1 MSSSFSTNTNTSPYL
16 TNQNEETNNS
26 NSNPSSYYYDSSG
39 QINWKSKKDQH
50 ESSVFYKELDKVD
63 TKNLPNNLFELKQKE
78 LEEQRKKQGYE
89 YGQVDS
95 SRFASISSDSN
106 YKETMNYIGPSNED
120 QGMIGTFS
128 KVVGEAFYKTKDIIW
143 TAKEKYN
150 EYEVNDKLKV
160 TGEKTIDAFKY
171 TGNTIANVIQSDTTK
186 SILNKTGEN
195 IGYLWNRI
203 WYGNANNSTNTAG
216 SSYDSND
223 DNNSNRFI
231 NNDDYSYRSSNSRY
245 EPPSNDLSG
254 NINMNRDY
262 RYSSK
267 TYMNN

>member
-1 MSSSFSTNTNTSPYL
+1 MSSNT
-16 TNQNEETNNS
+16 NEETKNTTQTQ
-26 NSNPSSYYYDSSG
+26 NPSSYYYDSSG
-39 QINWKSKKDQH
+39 QINWKSNKNQN

-63 TKNLPNNLFELKQKE
+63 TKSLPNNLFELKQRE
-78 LEEQRKKQGYE
+78 IEEQRKRQGYE
-89 YGQVDS
+89 YGQIDS

-106 YKETMNYIGPSNED
+106 YKETMNYTVPSNED

-128 KVVGEAFYKTKDIIW
+128 KVVGEALYKTKDIIW
-143 TAKEKYN
+143 NAKEKYN

-160 TGEKTIDAFKY
+160 TGEKTIDALKY

-203 WYGNANNSTNTAG
+203 WYGNGNSNGNNANSAG
-216 SSYDSND
+216 SSYDRND

-231 NNDDYSYRSSNSRY
+231 DNDEYSYRSSSSKY
-245 EPPSNDLSG
+245 EPPSNDLTG
-254 NINMNRDY
+254 NINMNKDY
-262 RYSSK
+262 RYTSK